1 MPEQLSLDALIARA
15 AENPLALARLAGVLF
30 NMGEKARANETALK
44 ALRSAPDDAAV
55 RSLVSGILSQGVP
68 RWHFNLVRD
77 AARNAAYEAALGRA
91 VTGQTRV
98 LEIGAGSGILAM
110 MAARA
115 GARNVVTCETVPAI
129 AEAARE
135 IVALNGF
142 ADRVRVVAKKSYD
155 LDPGAD
161 MGGLA
166 DVLVSEIISNTL
178 VGEDALPVTEHA
190 VRVLLKP
197 GAKIIPARGLVRV
210 ALAHDAKLHLAR
222 MDTIDGFDLSPF
234 NRLATSFYR
243 LPRGDTRL
251 TLMSVPV
258 DLFDFDFQSG
268 GPFPAATAAKTLTS
282 SGGRANGLAQ
292 WIALQM
298 DESGWYEND
307 PVPGTSSAWA
317 VMFWPFPA
325 PRDCAPGT
333 AVEICGSHD
342 RHRLSIWA

>member
-1 MPEQLSLDALIARA
+1 MPEQLPLDALIARA

-30 NMGEKARANETALK
+30 NMGEDARASEIALQ
-44 ALRSAPDDAAV
+44 ALRSAPDNAEI
-55 RSLVSGILSQGVP
+55 RHLVSGILNQGVP

-77 AARNAAYEAALGRA
+77 AARNAAYEAALGRV

-115 GARNVVTCETVPAI
+115 GAKHVVTCETVPAI

-142 ADRVRVVAKKSYD
+142 ADRVHVVAKKSYD

-161 MGGLA
+161 MGGRA
-166 DVLVSEIISNTL
+166 DVLVSEIISNTM

-197 GAKIIPARGLVRV
+197 GARIIPARGLVRV
-210 ALAHDAKLHLAR
+210 ALAYDAKFHLAR

-234 NRLATSFYR
+234 NRLAGASYR
-243 LPRGDTRL
+243 VPRGDARL
-251 TLMSVPV
+251 TLLSAPV

-268 GPFPAATAAKTLTS
+268 GPFPAATVATKVTS
-282 SGGRANGLAQ
+282 KGGRANGLAQ

-298 DESGWYEND
+298 DENGWYENN
-307 PVPGTSSAWA
+307 PLLGTSSAWA
-317 VMFWPFPA
+317 VMFWPFLA
-325 PRDCAPGT
+325 PRDCPRGT
-333 AVEICGSHD
+333 TVEVSGSHD
-342 RHRLSIWA
+342 SDQLRIWA